1 MNSKNRIVV
10 LGAGGFVGGSIYNFL
25 KKNNFY
31 IIPVDRNKI
40 DFLRNNSSKLLKN
53 LVKKN
58 DIIINAIA
66 IAPCKIFTDFL
77 KNLSIINNIQNGL
90 ASTKIK
96 KYINISSDAVYCDKK
111 TRISEQDIPL
121 PTTLHGLMHYNREI
135 IIDNTIGKTAK
146 IIHLR
151 PTLIYGIDD
160 PHAGYGPNLF
170 FKNFMNKKEIAIF
183 GNGEELRDHIFIN
196 DVATIVSKIIYK
208 NVNGPLNLVS
218 GVGIT
223 FYQIAKIFQKI
234 DKSVVIRKIKRT
246 FRKPHGGYRLFNN
259 SKLMKY
265 FPKYKMKSIQKNIYE
280 MIKNRN
286 VRN

>member
-25 KKNNFY
+25 KKNKFFA
-31 IIPVDRNKI
+31 IPIDRSKI

-66 IAPCKIFTDFL
+66 IAPCKTFSDFL
-77 KNLSIINNIQNGL
+77 KNLSIINNIQNAL
-90 ASTKIK
+90 AGREIK
-96 KYINISSDAVYCDKK
+96 KYINISSDAVYSDKK
-111 TRISEQDIPL
+111 TRISEQDMPR

-135 IIDNTIGKTAK
+135 IIDSTIGKTVK
-146 IIHLR
+146 VIHLR
-151 PTLIYGIDD
+151 PTLIYGVSD
-160 PHAGYGPNLF
+160 PHSGYGPNLF
-170 FKNFMNKKEIAIF
+170 FKNFINKKDISIF

-196 DVATIVSKIIYK
+196 DVAKIVSRIIYK
-208 NVNGPLNLVS
+208 NINSPLNLVS

-223 FYQIAKIFQKI
+223 FYQIARIFQKI
-234 DKSVVIRKIKRT
+234 DESVVIRKIKRK
-246 FRKPHGGYRLFNN
+246 FKKPHGGYRLFNN
-259 SKLMKY
+259 SKFKKY
-265 FPKYKMKSIQKNIYE
+265 FPKYKMESIKKNIYE
-280 MIKNRN
+280 MTKNRN

>member
-1 MNSKNRIVV
+1 MNSKNRIIV

-25 KKNNFY
+25 KKNKFFVVP
-31 IIPVDRNKI
+31 IERNKI
-40 DFLRNNSSKLLKN
+40 DFLRNNSSVLLKN

-66 IAPCKIFTDFL
+66 IAPCKIFSDFL
-77 KNLSIINNIQNGL
+77 KNLSIIDNIQKGL
-90 ASTKIK
+90 TGTKIK
-96 KYINISSDAVYCDKK
+96 KYINISSDAVYGDKK
-111 TRISEQDIPL
+111 TKISELDIPR

-135 IIDNTIGKTAK
+135 VIDTTIGKITK
-146 IIHLR
+146 IIHIR
-151 PTLIYGIDD
+151 PTLIYGVND

-170 FKNFMNKKEIAIF
+170 FKNFMNKKDISIF

-196 DVATIVSKIIYK
+196 DVATVVSKIIYK

-223 FYQIAKIFQKI
+223 FYQIARIFQKI

-259 SKLMKY
+259 SKFMKY
-265 FPKYKMKSIQKNIYE
+265 FPKYKMKSIKKNIYE
-280 MIKNRN
+280 MIKDRN